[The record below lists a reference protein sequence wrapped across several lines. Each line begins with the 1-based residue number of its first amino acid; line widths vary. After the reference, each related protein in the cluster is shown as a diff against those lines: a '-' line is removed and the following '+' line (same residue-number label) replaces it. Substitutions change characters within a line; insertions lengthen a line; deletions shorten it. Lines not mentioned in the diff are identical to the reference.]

1 MTKNEYLK
9 TLAGNL
15 NGHLTKEEIGD
26 ILRDYQEFFEDG
38 AMQNEEEAQTAQR
51 LGDPKEVAVQIVAE
65 SYIDRA
71 QAAPTVRNLFKARA
85 AVKAFSA
92 MAFVL
97 SIPLI
102 MGVTALTVALAA
114 AFLVLV
120 AASLVIFSGL
130 LMFLSSLPPSAAGL
144 AAAVAL
150 AALFASA
157 AILLLAVMMVRAF
170 VRWMTGLF
178 AKAIVHPNK
187 VQGPPPLPPEQSP
200 GTADAA
206 DAPDTPKEEID
217 HA

>member
-38 AMQNEEEAQTAQR
+38 AIQNEEEAQIAER

-65 SYIDRA
+65 SYIDQA
-71 QAAPTVRNLFKARA
+71 QAVPTVRNLFKARA

-102 MGVTALTVALAA
+102 MGVTALTVVLAA
-114 AFLVLV
+114 AFLALV

-130 LMFLSSLPPSAAGL
+130 LMFLGSLPPSAAGL

-150 AALFASA
+150 IMSKAMKIFSHVFLRRRTPAGGDDGPRLCP
-157 AILLLAVMMVRAF
+157 LDDRPVRQGHCPPQQNGG
-170 VRWMTGLF
+170 TGTP
-178 AKAIVHPNK
+178 ARPIEPN
-187 VQGPPPLPPEQSP
+187 P
-200 GTADAA
+200 GRR
-206 DAPDTPKEEID
+206 
-217 HA
+217 

>member
-38 AMQNEEEAQTAQR
+38 AIQNEEEAQIAER

-65 SYIDRA
+65 SYIDQA
-71 QAAPTVRNLFKARA
+71 QAVPTVRNLFKARA

-97 SIPLI
+97 SIPPI
-102 MGVTALTVALAA
+102 MGVTALTVVLAA
-114 AFLVLV
+114 AFLALV

-130 LMFLSSLPPSAAGL
+130 LMFLGSLPPSAAGL

-157 AILLLAVMMVRAF
+157 AVLLLAVMMVRGF

-187 VQGPPPLPPEQSP
+187 TAEQEPLPAQSNQIQ
-200 GTADAA
+200 GGA
-206 DAPDTPKEEID
+206 DAPKEDTD

>member
-1 MTKNEYLK
+1 M
-9 TLAGNL
+9 
-15 NGHLTKEEIGD
+15 
-26 ILRDYQEFFEDG
+26 
-38 AMQNEEEAQTAQR
+38 
-51 LGDPKEVAVQIVAE
+51 QIVAE
-65 SYIDRA
+65 SYIDQA

-92 MAFVL
+92 MAF
-97 SIPLI
+97 
-102 MGVTALTVALAA
+102 MGVTALTVVLAA
-114 AFLVLV
+114 AFLALV

-130 LMFLSSLPPSAAGL
+130 LMFLGSLPPSAAGL

-157 AILLLAVMMVRAF
+157 AILLLAVMMVRGF

-187 VQGPPPLPPEQSP
+187 TAEQEPLPTQPNQTQD
-200 GTADAA
+200 GA
-206 DAPDTPKEEID
+206 DAPKEDTD

>member
-38 AMQNEEEAQTAQR
+38 AIQNEEEAQIAER

-65 SYIDRA
+65 SYIDQA
-71 QAAPTVRNLFKARA
+71 QAVPTVRKLFKARA

-102 MGVTALTVALAA
+102 MGVTALTVVLAA
-114 AFLVLV
+114 AFLALV

-130 LMFLSSLPPSAAGL
+130 LMFLGSLPPSAAGL

-157 AILLLAVMMVRAF
+157 AVLLLAVMMVRGF

-187 VQGPPPLPPEQSP
+187 TAEQEPLPAQSNQIQ
-200 GTADAA
+200 GGA
-206 DAPDTPKEEID
+206 DAPKEDTD

>member
-38 AMQNEEEAQTAQR
+38 AIQNEEEAQIAER

-65 SYIDRA
+65 SYIDQA
-71 QAAPTVRNLFKARA
+71 QAVPTVRNLFKARA

-97 SIPLI
+97 SIPLS
-102 MGVTALTVALAA
+102 MGVTALTVVLAA
-114 AFLVLV
+114 AFLALV

-130 LMFLSSLPPSAAGL
+130 LMFLGSLPPSAAGL

-157 AILLLAVMMVRAF
+157 AVLLLAVMMVRGF

-187 VQGPPPLPPEQSP
+187 TAEQEPLPAQSNQIQ
-200 GTADAA
+200 GGA
-206 DAPDTPKEEID
+206 DAPKEDTD

>member
-38 AMQNEEEAQTAQR
+38 AIQNEEEAQIAER

-65 SYIDRA
+65 SYIDQA
-71 QAAPTVRNLFKARA
+71 QAVPTVRNLCKARA

-102 MGVTALTVALAA
+102 MGVTALTVVLAA
-114 AFLVLV
+114 AFLALV

-130 LMFLSSLPPSAAGL
+130 LMFLGSLPPSAAGL

-157 AILLLAVMMVRAF
+157 AVLLLAVMMVRGF

-187 VQGPPPLPPEQSP
+187 TAEQEPLPAQSNQIQ
-200 GTADAA
+200 GGA
-206 DAPDTPKEEID
+206 DAPKEDTD

>member
-38 AMQNEEEAQTAQR
+38 AIQNEEEAQIAER

-65 SYIDRA
+65 SYIDQA
-71 QAAPTVRNLFKARA
+71 QAVPTVRNLFKARA

-102 MGVTALTVALAA
+102 MGVTALTVVLAA
-114 AFLVLV
+114 AFLALV

-130 LMFLSSLPPSAAGL
+130 LMFLGSLPPSAAGL

-150 AALFASA
+150 AALFSA
-157 AILLLAVMMVRAF
+157 AVLLLAVMMVRGF

-187 VQGPPPLPPEQSP
+187 TAEQEPLPAQSNQIQ
-200 GTADAA
+200 GGA
-206 DAPDTPKEEID
+206 DAPKEDTD

>member
-38 AMQNEEEAQTAQR
+38 AIQNEEEAQIAER

-65 SYIDRA
+65 SYIDQA
-71 QAAPTVRNLFKARA
+71 QAVPTVRNLFKARA
-85 AVKAFSA
+85 AVKAF
-92 MAFVL
+92 
-97 SIPLI
+97 
-102 MGVTALTVALAA
+102 LA
-114 AFLVLV
+114 LV

-130 LMFLSSLPPSAAGL
+130 LMFLGSLPPSAAGL

-157 AILLLAVMMVRAF
+157 AVLLLAVMMVRGF

-187 VQGPPPLPPEQSP
+187 TAEQEPLPAQSNQIQ
-200 GTADAA
+200 GGA
-206 DAPDTPKEEID
+206 DAPKEDTD